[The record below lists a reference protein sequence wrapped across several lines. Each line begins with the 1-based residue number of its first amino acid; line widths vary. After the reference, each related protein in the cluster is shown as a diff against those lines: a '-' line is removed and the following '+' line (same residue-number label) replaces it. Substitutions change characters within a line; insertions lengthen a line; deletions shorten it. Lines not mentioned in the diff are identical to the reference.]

1 MQSPNEREKIFTQR
15 VLSGGDIQRIDLTNV
30 ADQWNGEKNNF
41 GLQIEIE
48 NGSSDHFRYVGH
60 YDSFCMSHI
69 V

>member
-1 MQSPNEREKIFTQR
+1 MQSPTEREKIFTQR

-48 NGSSDHFRYVGH
+48 NGSSDHFR
-60 YDSFCMSHI
+60 
-69 V
+69 